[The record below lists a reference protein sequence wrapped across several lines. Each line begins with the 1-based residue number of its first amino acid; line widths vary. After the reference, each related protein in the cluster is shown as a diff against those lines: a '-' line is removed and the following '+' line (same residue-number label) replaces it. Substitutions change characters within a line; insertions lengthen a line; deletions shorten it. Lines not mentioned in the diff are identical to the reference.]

1 MMKIVLLGFLYLC
14 CLASCCQRRDDVM
27 VCQQLPTSPRLEGVR
42 VLIIA
47 RVLTNM
53 LNLRAYDVDK
63 VMVQFSSLHFDQVL
77 TRPGT
82 KVFLGDRL
90 CTHASTDR
98 QKSDPST
105 TTAMMETAAIGF
117 NIPWIIVTGISSLA
131 ISYSA
136 ICVCVVIV
144 RKHCA
149 RRKSLQRLSAAMDD
163 ISVSEFGYENVKL
176 D

>member
-1 MMKIVLLGFLYLC
+1 MKTVLLGFLYMC

-27 VCQQLPTSPRLEGVR
+27 VCQQLPSSPRLEGVR

-47 RVLTNM
+47 RVLTNQ

-63 VMVQFSSLHFDQVL
+63 VMVQFSSLHCEQVL

-90 CTHASTDR
+90 CSHASTDR

-117 NIPWIIVTGISSLA
+117 MLFVFWKCLACRRQPTVTVVPAPVQIPVHHQREPTPVPVLRRS
-131 ISYSA
+131 
-136 ICVCVVIV
+136 
-144 RKHCA
+144 RRA
-149 RRKSLQRLSAAMDD
+149 RRAPQRYG
-163 ISVSEFGYENVKL
+163 F
-176 D
+176 